1 MLVTVSPAK
10 TLDYE
15 SALPELNTTDL
26 SFPDDAQNLIDE
38 LRTKSVDDIKSLMK
52 LSDKLSEL
60 NVQRYKDW
68 KLPMSAGDARPA
80 AFAFKGD
87 VYLGLDIASFSAEDL
102 EYSKDRLCILS
113 GLYGLLRPLDLIQPY
128 RLEMGTRLNN
138 SRGKNLYEFWGT
150 KISEALNARFDKKE
164 ILVNLASNEY
174 AKAINKKALEL
185 DVITPN
191 FLDCKKG
198 NYKVISFYAKR
209 ARGYMAAW
217 ILKNR
222 VNDVEKLKEFNVEG
236 YAYCEERSTE
246 KVPVFRRDEL

>member
-1 MLVTVSPAK
+1 MLVTISPAK

-15 SALPELNTTDL
+15 SVLPELNTTHFP
-26 SFPDDAQNLIDE
+26 FPDDAQILIDE

-68 KLPMSAGDARPA
+68 SLPMTADNARPA

-87 VYLGLDIASFSAEDL
+87 VYLGLDIASFSDDDL
-102 EYSKDRLCILS
+102 AYAQERLCILS

-128 RLEMGTRLNN
+128 RLEMGTRLAN

-150 KISEALNARFDKKE
+150 QVSEALNSRFEEKE

-174 AKAINKKALEL
+174 SKAINKKALDL
-185 DVITPN
+185 DVVTPN

-222 VNDVEKLKEFNVEG
+222 VKDVETLNNFNVEG
-236 YAYCEERSTE
+236 YVYCEERSTE
-246 KVPVFRRDEL
+246 KAPVFMRDEL